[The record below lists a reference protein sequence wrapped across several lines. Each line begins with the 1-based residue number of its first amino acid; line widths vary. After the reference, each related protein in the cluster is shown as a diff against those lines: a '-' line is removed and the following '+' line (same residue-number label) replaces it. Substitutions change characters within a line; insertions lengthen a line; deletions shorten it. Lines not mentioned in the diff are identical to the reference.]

1 MLATAAVQYRII
13 CDELDA
19 DIFLMKPFDPFLLV
33 ELVERLLRPNFK

>member
-1 MLATAAVQYRII
+1 MLATAAAQYRII

-33 ELVERLLRPNFK
+33 ELVERLLRPLPC